1 MKVLDLVKAVIKTLI
16 GFFVDVFA
24 ISVMVLF
31 TFGLILEVL
40 YFDAKLVFKSSIAVY
55 GTVVISS
62 KSRMV

>member
-31 TFGLILEVL
+31 TLGLILEVL
-40 YFDAKLVFKSSIAVY
+40 YFDAKLVFKKQHRRVWRS
-55 GTVVISS
+55 GD
-62 KSRMV
+62 KQQE

>member
-24 ISVMVLF
+24 ISVVVLF

-40 YFDAKLVFKSSIAVY
+40 YFDAKLVFKKQHRRVWHS
-55 GTVVISS
+55 GD
-62 KSRMV
+62 KQQE